1 MTSKI
6 LKHKNALRA
15 RRKKG
20 IRLNLSGCGTVP
32 RVSIFKSNRTI
43 YAQAINDKQAVTLAS
58 SDGKKLGLRSN
69 KDGAV
74 ALAQNFSKELSSK
87 NITQIVFDRNGY
99 KYHGVVKAFADTL
112 REHGIKF

>member
-15 RRKKG
+15 RRKLS
-20 IRLNLSGCGTVP
+20 IRLKLSGSATKP
-32 RVSIFKSNRTI
+32 RVSIFKSNRSL
-43 YAQAINDKQAVTLAS
+43 YAQAIDDQNAHTLAAS
-58 SDGKKLGLRSN
+58 SGKKLSIKSN

-74 ALAQNFSKELSSK
+74 ALAKDFAKTLSAN
-87 NITQIVFDRNGY
+87 NITDVLFDRNGY

-112 REHGIKF
+112 RENGIKF

>member
-15 RRKKG
+15 RRKLS
-20 IRLNLSGCGTVP
+20 IRLKLSGSASKP
-32 RVSIFKSNRTI
+32 RVSIFKSNRTL
-43 YAQAINDKQAVTLAS
+43 YAQAIDDLKAHTVAS
-58 SDGKKLGLRSN
+58 SNGKKLGFKSN

-74 ALAQNFSKELSSK
+74 ALAKDFSKALSAS
-87 NITQIVFDRNGY
+87 NITDVVFDRNGY

-112 REHGIKF
+112 RENGIKF